1 MQTDNIKYAPE
12 IDHLISQIERRGGIS
27 GSEICK
33 CQERRLMEQIG
44 EELSILDDS
53 DDDTNITLWFTAERG
68 SIEQWKSYEEA
79 VDYEEVE
86 SREEYQ
92 KLWLDYY
99 PDEIK
104 FYEFCYRKHGDF
116 IGIFLGERGLL
127 ESRQKLTEDE
137 PSVWADYIPLLQ
149 WTLEQVR
156 ITIQQILAGEYDSFI
171 KSNLPYYYR
180 TGTIAR
186 RDLWQIEK
194 DRKKFDLAGWKDE
207 LLTDEEICIFKQL
220 VEEQKSFN
228 DDDFILE
235 GMTAAK
241 YFAYCRIGY
250 EANKIAQCRDFDA
263 DVDLYKCLADGRDDG
278 LTNIDLNSPEEFIRW
293 KSGELQ
299 VFNGHHPWEVLRGGN
314 STHVN
319 FGVTHRGNVKDG
331 RFYLYLAGLH
341 RPGEVIRFFIAL
353 RQHNIMVELEDMD
366 ELLARCLGTDRVGI
380 VPNGVFP
387 RYCEGMFPGEKVVDF
402 MNIHHWEENYA
413 EIVEKA
419 SWHEIDTPKP
429 VKKTITKQI
438 HK

>member
-92 KLWLDYY
+92 RLWLDYY

-127 ESRQKLTEDE
+127 ESREKLTEDE

-156 ITIQQILAGEYDSFI
+156 ITIQ
-171 KSNLPYYYR
+171 
-180 TGTIAR
+180 
-186 RDLWQIEK
+186 
-194 DRKKFDLAGWKDE
+194 
-207 LLTDEEICIFKQL
+207 
-220 VEEQKSFN
+220 
-228 DDDFILE
+228 
-235 GMTAAK
+235 
-241 YFAYCRIGY
+241 
-250 EANKIAQCRDFDA
+250 
-263 DVDLYKCLADGRDDG
+263 
-278 LTNIDLNSPEEFIRW
+278 
-293 KSGELQ
+293 
-299 VFNGHHPWEVLRGGN
+299 
-314 STHVN
+314 
-319 FGVTHRGNVKDG
+319 
-331 RFYLYLAGLH
+331 
-341 RPGEVIRFFIAL
+341 
-353 RQHNIMVELEDMD
+353 
-366 ELLARCLGTDRVGI
+366 
-380 VPNGVFP
+380 
-387 RYCEGMFPGEKVVDF
+387 
-402 MNIHHWEENYA
+402 
-413 EIVEKA
+413 
-419 SWHEIDTPKP
+419 
-429 VKKTITKQI
+429 
-438 HK
+438 